1 MAPVAYM
8 FSRKGR
14 INLSLREG
22 STFEDLWEAAVEGGA
37 EDVNPAENDQSE
49 IEVRSLCYGLT

>member
-22 STFEDLWEAAVEGGA
+22 ATFEDLWEAAVEGGA
-37 EDVNPAENDQSE
+37 EDVNLAESNESD
-49 IEVRSLCYGLT
+49 IEVCSL